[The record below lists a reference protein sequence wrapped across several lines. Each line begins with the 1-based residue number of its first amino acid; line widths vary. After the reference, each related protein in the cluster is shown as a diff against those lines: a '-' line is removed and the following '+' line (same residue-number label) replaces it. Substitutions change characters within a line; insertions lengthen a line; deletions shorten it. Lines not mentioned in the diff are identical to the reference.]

1 MKESIVRSVEGLY
14 EQRTLELVKIAV
26 RKGFTPLQILDWLR
40 IGMERVGDHYEKC
53 DYFIADLIFAGIIFQ
68 EVMDLDELKALYAM
82 PAVPRMGKIVV
93 ASVYGDCHDIGKNI
107 FASFATTA
115 GFEVIDIGIDVPS
128 STILEKVQEH
138 KPDIIGLSGMQQE
151 TTIEMKKI
159 TDGLE
164 DLGIR
169 DQIRVMIGGACV
181 NDGVTHLSVG
191 ADYGTKDVTR
201 AVEICKQ
208 WIQEKK

>member
-82 PAVPRMGKIVV
+82 PAVPRTGKIVV

-107 FASFATTA
+107 LPPLQPQQALK
-115 GFEVIDIGIDVPS
+115 S
-128 STILEKVQEH
+128 STSALMFLPPLFWKRYRSTSLILSASAECN
-138 KPDIIGLSGMQQE
+138 
-151 TTIEMKKI
+151 
-159 TDGLE
+159 
-164 DLGIR
+164 R
-169 DQIRVMIGGACV
+169 
-181 NDGVTHLSVG
+181 
-191 ADYGTKDVTR
+191 
-201 AVEICKQ
+201 KQ
-208 WIQEKK
+208 PSK